1 MADVIETVPRR
12 LLIGGE
18 WVDATGRATFEVTN
32 PATGEA
38 LTSIADATPA
48 DGTRALDA
56 AVAAQK
62 EWAATEPR
70 ARGEILRRAFELL
83 TERADDFARLLPD
96 GLASPGM
103 HLWTAR
109 AGGSD
114 EPVGIGWIEVR
125 ERPSGTSALVFDV
138 EVEEQHRGRGLGRA
152 LMEALHDAARELGAT
167 SISLNVFGQN
177 TTAIRLYDSLGYAVT
192 SQQMKRDL

>member
-1 MADVIETVPRR
+1 MA
-12 LLIGGE
+12 
-18 WVDATGRATFEVTN
+18 
-32 PATGEA
+32 EA
-38 LTSIADATPA
+38 LTLTPMTEAEYADFVERSQRGYAEQIAASGSMDADA
-48 DGTRALDA
+48 A
-56 AVAAQK
+56 ARK
-62 EWAATEPR
+62 AT
-70 ARGEILRRAFELL
+70 
-83 TERADDFARLLPD
+83 DDFARLLPD

-109 AGGSD
+109 VGD

-125 ERPSGTSALVFDV
+125 EHPSGTSAYVFDV
-138 EVEEQHRGRGLGRA
+138 EVAEQHRGRGLGRA